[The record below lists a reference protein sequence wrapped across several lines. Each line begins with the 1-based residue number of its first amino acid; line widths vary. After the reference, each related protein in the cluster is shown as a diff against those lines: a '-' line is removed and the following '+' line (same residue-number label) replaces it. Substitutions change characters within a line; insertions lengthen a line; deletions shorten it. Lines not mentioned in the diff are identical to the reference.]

1 MNFKIKVLSPLHIGC
16 GETYSGLNYIVDENR
31 LFYFEPD
38 KLFEFFGNKVE
49 TYVKWLEEQSN
60 KVSEFQ
66 EAVYK
71 AKIQE
76 KKEVRKKLNDIK
88 RLFHLKKFCQ
98 NNQIDLKSL
107 KQLSAYSLPLK
118 ERIYDSEDVNKFIV
132 QYYSPYIP
140 GTEIKG
146 AIRTAILYDIMK
158 NNQEHYDDLKSDI
171 QKFYNNFKD
180 NKDKIEAVKN
190 QRDLDKRIQEIGN
203 KKIRKIKDDLNKNMA
218 KLSERLEEKAFNSLD
233 NQRDAKYDM
242 LKYLVISDSNLKK
255 SDETLAVAYATPFN
269 TSRFFQTFYEYA
281 KPGSIFEFKEIKSF
295 ENLDSN
301 QRNQINEKLKFTEQ
315 QKTYFSL
322 NRILKCCYDFSSA
335 LLEHETEFF
344 ESNKNH
350 NIVSHLNMI
359 SNENRESSPVLRIG
373 KDEGYLSLT
382 IGLLIKEKDPEL
394 YKDVLIHTTKGTSY
408 DFLFPKSRKIV
419 HYDGKECTSGWVKF
433 LPEGYKETEPVSSKQ
448 TEKIN
453 KKPASQ
459 ESMNALMEKFGR
471 KK

>member
-118 ERIYDSEDVNKFIV
+118 ERIYDSEDVNKFIA

-146 AIRTAILYDIMK
+146 AIRTAVLYDIMK
-158 NNQEHYDDLKSDI
+158 NNQKLYDWLRKEIQSFGEKFKNDI
-171 QKFYNNFKD
+171 D
-180 NKDKIEAVKN
+180 RVA
-190 QRDLDKRIQEIGN
+190 N
-203 KKIRKIKDDLNKNMA
+203 KKKTNKKFLNKEMA
-218 KLSERLEEKAFNSLD
+218 KSKISERLEEKAFNLD
-233 NQRDAKYDM
+233 DKRDAKYDM

-255 SDETLAVAYATPFN
+255 PDETLAVAYATPFN

-335 LLEHETEFF
+335 LLEHEIEFF
-344 ESNKNH
+344 ESNKNYDV
-350 NIVSHLNMI
+350 VSDLNMI
-359 SNENRESSPVLRIG
+359 SNENRETIPVLRIG

-382 IGLLIKEKDPEL
+382 IGLLIKEKDREL
-394 YKDVLIHTTKGTSY
+394 YRDVLIHTTKGTSY
-408 DFLFPKSRKIV
+408 DSEFPKSRKIV
-419 HYDGKECTSGWVKF
+419 HYEGKEYTSGWVKF
-433 LPEGYKETEPVSSKQ
+433 LHEGYKETE
-448 TEKIN
+448 
-453 KKPASQ
+453 KPASE
-459 ESMNALMEKFGR
+459 ESKKALMEKWR